1 MDMNRT
7 VILAGGAGTRMGG
20 CVPKQFINVNGK
32 PLSSTVWRPSETASV
47 RERCGSSQESRGEGP
62 WRG

>member
-32 PLSSTVWRPSETASV
+32 PLLQYSLEAV
-47 RERCGSSQESRGEGP
+47 RDCECGERCGSSQESRGEGP
-62 WRG
+62 CRG